1 MRLNTKIM
9 IKILIVI
16 FDCIIAIQIYSLWT
30 INELKSM
37 IEFMK
42 ISDAAQKWGIGER
55 RINTLCNEGRIPG
68 AIKFG
73 TTWALPLEAEKPN
86 DARIKSG
93 KYKKSK

>member
-1 MRLNTKIM
+1 MM
-9 IKILIVI
+9 
-16 FDCIIAIQIYSLWT
+16 D
-30 INELKSM
+30 
-37 IEFMK
+37 FMK

-73 TTWALPLEAEKPN
+73 TTWALPVEADKPN

-93 KYKKSK
+93 KYIKSK